1 MRNPSAKVQRI
12 SEIYASLAEKV
23 KKQRVCPPAFLNIV
37 IISWPSR
44 RSFPFDSRNTI
55 ERDIEYVR
63 RKANER
69 VAKQKLDNNYD
80 LFS

>member
-1 MRNPSAKVQRI
+1 MDKEREPMPTSSASVSALRFSTLLYITSRPS
-12 SEIYASLAEKV
+12 
-23 KKQRVCPPAFLNIV
+23 
-37 IISWPSR
+37 W